1 MKLDHI
7 RREYQR
13 QQLERSHMHSDP
25 IMQFEQWF
33 DVAKLAELSSDPT
46 AMVIA
51 TSANDRVSQ
60 RIVLLKAFDADGF
73 VFYTNL
79 DSKKGQ
85 QLRANPAC
93 SLHFGWLPLEQ
104 QIIIEGQAEYLTA
117 QQNEAYF
124 HSRPRTSQIAAW
136 ASAQS
141 QTVDNRE
148 ALDNQYAAREREF
161 AEHDVIPLPPFW
173 GGVRVRPE
181 YMEFWQG
188 RASRLHD
195 RFAYTREASDW
206 RLERLQP

>member
-13 QQLERSHMHSDP
+13 QQLERSHMQSDP
-25 IMQFEQWF
+25 MIQFEQWF

-46 AMVIA
+46 AMVLA
-51 TSANDRVSQ
+51 TAASGRVSQ
-60 RIVLLKAFDADGF
+60 RIVLLKSFDAEGF

-85 QLRANPAC
+85 QLRTNPAC

-124 HSRPRTSQIAAW
+124 HSRPRASQIAAW

-148 ALDNQYAAREREF
+148 ALDNQYAARERQF
-161 AEHDVIPLPPFW
+161 ADDEVIPLPPFW

-195 RFAYTREASDW
+195 RFAYTREGSDW

>member
-1 MKLDHI
+1 MKLDQI

-13 QQLERSHMHSDP
+13 QQLERAHMHADP
-25 IMQFEQWF
+25 IVQFEQWF

-46 AMVIA
+46 AMVVA
-51 TSANDRVSQ
+51 TAADGRVSQ
-60 RIVLLKAFDADGF
+60 RIVLLKAFDAEGF

-79 DSKKGQ
+79 ASKKAM
-85 QLRANPAC
+85 QLQSNPAC

-104 QIIIEGQAEYLTA
+104 QVMIEGQAEYLTNE
-117 QQNEAYF
+117 QNEAYF
-124 HSRPRTSQIAAW
+124 HSRPRASQIAAW

-141 QTVDNRE
+141 QPVTDRE
-148 ALDNQYAAREREF
+148 ALDAQYSDREQEF
-161 AEHDVIPLPPFW
+161 ADQEVIPLPPFW

-195 RFAYTREASDW
+195 RFGYTRTGNSW
-206 RLERLQP
+206 QLERLQP